1 MALVLADR
9 VQETTT
15 TTGTGSF
22 SLAGAET
29 GFRSFDFV
37 LNTADTTYYTAT
49 NGTDFE
55 VGIGTFTS
63 PSTLARTTI
72 LTSSNS
78 NNAVN
83 WGVGDKNVFITYPAE
98 RAVFT
103 DGNVVTS
110 LTGAVIINKTSITA
124 NTVINTGES
133 GFSVGPITVNNA
145 NLTIS
150 SGQQYVVF

>member
-15 TTGTGSF
+15 TTGTGSYT
-22 SLAGAET
+22 LAGATT
-29 GFRSFDFV
+29 GFQAFDSV
-37 LNTADTTYYTAT
+37 LSSSDTTYYTAT
-49 NGTDFE
+49 DGTDWE

-72 LTSSNS
+72 LSSSNS
-78 NNAVN
+78 NAAVN
-83 WGVGDKNVFITYPAE
+83 WTAGEKNVFITYPAGS
-98 RAVFT
+98 AVFT
-103 DGNVVTS
+103 DGNSVTS
-110 LTGAVIINKTSITA
+110 LTGAVIINKTSITT
-124 NTVINTGES
+124 NTVINAGEG
-133 GFSVGPITVNNA
+133 GFSVGPIIVDDA